1 MNTRVIIG
9 ISFAMVVGLLM
20 MMAPTISA
28 VPNTMDNPVSIIARD
43 DLNGIDQWG
52 ESVAM
57 VLSNGSTGDDDDD
70 DDDDEEERDDD
81 DDDEEEEDDDDDD

>member
-1 MNTRVIIG
+1 MNMRIIVG

-52 ESVAM
+52 QSVAM
-57 VLSNGSTGDDDDD
+57 VLSNGTPG
-70 DDDDEEERDDD
+70 DD